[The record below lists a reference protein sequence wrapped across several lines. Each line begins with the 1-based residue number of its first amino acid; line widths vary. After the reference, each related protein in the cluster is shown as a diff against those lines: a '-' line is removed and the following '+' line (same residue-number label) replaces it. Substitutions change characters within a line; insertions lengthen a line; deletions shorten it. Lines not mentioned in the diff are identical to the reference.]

1 MKRHPGSGCLSRGI
15 ILFVPC
21 GVALQA
27 GPSYE
32 GSQSDCPESNRGRG
46 ALRCFTVK
54 LHSEIRPPTLQ
65 SRRPIHFWRIVDG
78 FFHRIPCYHNITK
91 AGRFCPHFLK
101 DPENDKKG
109 AGIHKI
115 LSSRLV
121 SFQAVH
127 HIRQNHKTAHLSRF

>member
-1 MKRHPGSGCLSRGI
+1 MTSYTKTPCISTGSLAKNVIWGNRPFG
-15 ILFVPC
+15 
-21 GVALQA
+21 
-27 GPSYE
+27 
-32 GSQSDCPESNRGRG
+32 QSDCRESNPVRG

-54 LHSEIRPPTLQ
+54 LHSEIRPPALQ